1 MTVTIEN
8 GAALAAPLD
17 ALKAYLRISG
27 AAEDDLLTDLVRAAS
42 EVAERF
48 VGQLL
53 IERGVEEVLSQRC
66 DWQRLA
72 IRPVTSISA
81 LAAVA
86 VDGAETM
93 LDVAAYALDIDGN
106 GDGWVR
112 VSGAGGAIAG
122 SSGRIHVSY
131 RAGLAVDSD
140 GVPDSIRHGIVRLA
154 GDYYALREGVEA
166 QPPASVAALW
176 RPWRRMRLS

>member
-1 MTVTIEN
+1 MTVTIDS
-8 GAALAAPLD
+8 GAALAVRLD

-27 AAEDDLLTDLVRAAS
+27 SAEDDLLTDLIRAAT

-48 VGQLL
+48 TGQLL
-53 IERGVEEVLSQRC
+53 VERGVEEVLSLRC

-72 IRPVTSISA
+72 IRPVTSITA
-81 LAAVA
+81 LASVA
-86 VDGAETM
+86 IDGSETA

-106 GDGWVR
+106 GDGWVKLID
-112 VSGAGGAIAG
+112 AGGAP
-122 SSGRIHVSY
+122 RIHVTY
-131 RAGLAVDSD
+131 RAGLAANGD